1 MGYIK
6 KIVENKI
13 PGIYVLSLKIGSNLI
28 QVTNCW
34 HSHFCFAEWWPVCRS
49 ERAILIVV
57 FVINVVLQGLL

>member
-28 QVTNCW
+28 QVTKSAVSRVSAW
-34 HSHFCFAEWWPVCRS
+34 
-49 ERAILIVV
+49 
-57 FVINVVLQGLL
+57 QGGGQCVELKVQ

>member
-28 QVTNCW
+28 QVTNSAVT
-34 HSHFCFAEWWPVCRS
+34 HISAS
-49 ERAILIVV
+49 
-57 FVINVVLQGLL
+57 QGGGQCADLKVR